1 MVKEETDIAKL
12 INASR
17 LLEELVIKHL
27 EYL

>member
-17 LLEELVIKHL
+17 ILEELVIKHL